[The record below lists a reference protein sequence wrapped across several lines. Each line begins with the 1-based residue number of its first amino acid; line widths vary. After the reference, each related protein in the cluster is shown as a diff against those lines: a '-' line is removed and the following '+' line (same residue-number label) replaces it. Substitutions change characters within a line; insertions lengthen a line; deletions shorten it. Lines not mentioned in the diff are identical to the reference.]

1 MKRKIGKSTF
11 FEATTY
17 GDQAWEMEVINLPL
31 IELPKDEIAAS
42 RGLNFS
48 IHTRSLQIN
57 LFGHSFCINLHFQGF
72 SVKAQH
78 TENFG
83 ANTDV
88 VSRKHEKLRTNHL
101 KHEEKYVNIKN

>member
-1 MKRKIGKSTF
+1 
-11 FEATTY
+11 
-17 GDQAWEMEVINLPL
+17 MEVINLPL

-57 LFGHSFCINLHFQGF
+57 LSGHSFCVNLHFQGF
-72 SVKAQH
+72 SIKAKH

-83 ANTDV
+83 AHTDV
-88 VSRKHEKLRTNHL
+88 FSRKHEKVCTNPL
-101 KHEEKYVNIKN
+101 KYEEKYVKVKN

>member
-57 LFGHSFCINLHFQGF
+57 LFRHSFCTNLHFQGF

-78 TENFG
+78 IENFG

-88 VSRKHEKLRTNHL
+88 VSRKHEKLCTNHL
-101 KHEEKYVNIKN
+101 KYEEKICEN

>member
-31 IELPKDEIAAS
+31 IELPKDEIAAP

-48 IHTRSLQIN
+48 VHTRSLQIN
-57 LFGHSFCINLHFQGF
+57 LFGHSFYINLHFQGF
-72 SVKAQH
+72 SVKAQYI
-78 TENFG
+78 ENFG
-83 ANTDV
+83 ANTNV
-88 VSRKHEKLRTNHL
+88 GSRKHKKLCTNHL
-101 KHEEKYVNIKN
+101 KYEEKYVKIMN